1 MDDFEEKLNSILS
14 SPEAMGQ
21 IMALA
26 NSISGQPGEG
36 ETPEDEPASVTGPG
50 PADSGS
56 ENPLSFLQNL
66 DPSMIQKVM
75 ALYGEYNRSND
86 EKTALLQ
93 AMKPFLRKERQ
104 VKLDKA
110 VQIARFSRVIRAALE
125 QFKGDRD
132 V

>member
-26 NSISGQPGEG
+26 NSISGQPGAEG
-36 ETPEDEPASVTGPG
+36 APEEEPPPTAKPAPAASGG
-50 PADSGS
+50 D
-56 ENPLSFLQNL
+56 NPLSFLQNL
-66 DPSMIQKVM
+66 DPSMIQKIM

-93 AMKPFLRKERQ
+93 AMKPFLREERRA
-104 VKLDKA
+104 KLDKA
-110 VQIARFSRVIRAALE
+110 VQIARVSRVIRVALQ